1 MRKWQFKW
9 LGILTALVMGLTPVI
24 GILLMT
30 PSLPVAASTTGSSTL
45 DQLVAN
51 NASAVS
57 GDLQATSSS
66 TNTTGSSAPTSVT
79 KASLARATTTT
90 DIASGTNGSVTWRID
105 SAGVLHLSG
114 GSFEYLPAAFSPW
127 ANDKDSTI
135 PANIGGNYAAA
146 ITAISVEGEIT
157 TTAKTTQYSFLFA
170 GLPNVTTVTGLDKL
184 NMAGATTSM
193 AMFKGD
199 TSLTSVNFGNN
210 DFSSDTDTSWMFQ
223 GDTNLTSVSF
233 SNNDFSSVTNASSMF
248 QDDTN
253 LSSVQMPNADFS
265 ANKLFTQMFRG
276 DTSLTSLDMS
286 NWNVSKVTSMQQM
299 FYGCSAL
306 TNVTTTGWQDGQV
319 TSMTSMFDG
328 CSALT
333 TVTTAD
339 WQLGNVTSLSRTFAN
354 CSSLTTLETGK
365 WNTSSVQN
373 FNSLFLGDSK
383 LATVDVANWD
393 TSQAT
398 NIGYLF
404 YNCTVINGLSV
415 GNWDTSGVTVMS
427 NTFGNCRALTSLD
440 VADWNTSQVQL
451 MDYLFSNCLKLSSV
465 DVAKWDTSKVTTL
478 KNAFSTCPSLTSLD
492 VSKWDTSAVTK
503 MDYVFNGDAGLTA
516 LPVSGWD
523 TSKVTAL
530 DYAFLG
536 CKQLTS
542 LDLSNWDTSKVTS
555 YTGVFQQDSKLQH
568 LTLGKTFDFHGSTA
582 WGLPAASAVSP
593 YSGKWQLGTDGPSY
607 SATDLMTTYD
617 GSTMAGQYNW
627 GQEGRVTVRYVDTDG
642 TSLASDEVL
651 TGDTGTAYTTTPKTF
666 SGYTL
671 SQTPANATGKFSSTA
686 ATVTYVYQGE
696 LFFSNTPGS
705 VDFGTHV
712 LTGIAT
718 TYSATASQ
726 SLAVQDNRSLGS
738 QWTLMAQLG
747 DSGFTGVNTGKQLA
761 ATVAYQNNG
770 IATTIG
776 NTATPVLTHTTG
788 DHLPVDISSGWTT
801 SNGLILKASGSVVA
815 DSYSGTITWTLTN
828 SVS

>member
-1 MRKWQFKW
+1 MLHKWQFKW
-9 LGILTALVMGLTPVI
+9 LGVLTALVIGLTPVI
-24 GILLMT
+24 GVLLMT
-30 PSLPVAASTTGSSTL
+30 TPVPAAAATTDSSAL
-45 DQLVAN
+45 DQLVAS

-57 GDLQATSSS
+57 STSNETSSS
-66 TNTTGSSAPTSVT
+66 DSKTSAVPSVT

-135 PANIGGNYAAA
+135 PANIGGNYAAD
-146 ITAISVEGEIT
+146 ITAISIEGEIT

-170 GLPNVTTVTGLDKL
+170 GLPNVTTITGLDKL

-193 AMFKGD
+193 SMFQND
-199 TSLTSVNFGNN
+199 TSLTSLDFGNN
-210 DFSSDTDTSWMFQ
+210 DFSSITGSRSMFQ
-223 GDTNLTSVSF
+223 GDTSLT
-233 SNNDFSSVTNASSMF
+233 
-248 QDDTN
+248 
-253 LSSVQMPNADFS
+253 SVQMPNADFGADKS
-265 ANKLFTQMFRG
+265 FQQMFSG
-276 DTSLTSLDMS
+276 CTALTSLDMS
-286 NWNVSKVTSMQQM
+286 NWNVSQVTTTLQM
-299 FYGCSAL
+299 FYQCSAL
-306 TNVTTTGWQDGQV
+306 TTVTTTGWQDGQV
-319 TSMTSMFDG
+319 TDMTQMFDG
-328 CSALT
+328 DKALT

-339 WQLGNVTSLSRTFAN
+339 WQLGNVTTLARAFAA
-354 CSSLTTLETGK
+354 CSSLTTLETGQ
-365 WNTSSVQN
+365 WNTASVKN

-415 GNWDTSGVTVMS
+415 GNWDTKAVTVMS
-427 NTFGNCRALTSLD
+427 ALFGNCRGLTSVD
-440 VADWNTSQVQL
+440 VAKWNTSQVQS
-451 MDYLFSNCLKLSSV
+451 MDYLFFNCSKLASL
-465 DVAKWDTSKVTTL
+465 DVANWDTSKVTTL
-478 KNAFSTCPSLTSLD
+478 SNTFASCSSLTTLD
-492 VSKWDTSAVTK
+492 VSKWDTSAVTR
-503 MDYVFNGDAGLTA
+503 MDYIFNGDTGLTA
-516 LPVSGWD
+516 LPVSSWD
-523 TSKVTAL
+523 TSQVTML
-530 DYAFLG
+530 TCAFLG
-536 CKQLTS
+536 CSKVTS
-542 LDLSNWDTSKVTS
+542 LDLSHWDTSNVTS
-555 YTGVFQQDSKLQH
+555 YNAAFQQDSKLQH

-801 SNGLILKASGSVVA
+801 SNSLILKASGSVVA

>member
-1 MRKWQFKW
+1 MLRKWQFRW
-9 LGILTALVMGLTPVI
+9 LGVLTAFVMGLTPII
-24 GILLMT
+24 GVLLMT
-30 PSLPVAASTTGSSTL
+30 PPIPVVASTTSSSTL
-45 DQLVAN
+45 NQLVAS

-57 GDLQATSSS
+57 SDSQATSSS
-66 TNTTGSSAPTSVT
+66 TPTTSSKAPSSVT
-79 KASLARATTTT
+79 KASLARSTTTT
-90 DIASGTNGSVTWRID
+90 NIASGTNGSVTWRID

-127 ANDKDSTI
+127 ANDTMV
-135 PANIGGNYAAA
+135 ANVGGNYAAA
-146 ITAISVEGEIT
+146 ITSVSIEGEIT
-157 TTAKTTQYSFLFA
+157 TTATTTRYSFLFA
-170 GLPNVTTVTGLDKL
+170 GLPNVTAVTGLDQL
-184 NMAGATTSM
+184 NMAGVTTSA
-193 AMFKGD
+193 AMFQGD
-199 TSLTSVNFGNN
+199 TSLTSLDFGNN
-210 DFSSDTDTSWMFQ
+210 DFSGITDSRSMFQ
-223 GDTNLTSVSF
+223 GDTSL
-233 SNNDFSSVTNASSMF
+233 A
-248 QDDTN
+248 
-253 LSSVQMPNADFS
+253 SVQMPNADFGADKS
-265 ANKLFTQMFRG
+265 FQQMFSG
-276 DTSLTSLDMS
+276 CTALTSLDMS
-286 NWNVSKVTSMQQM
+286 NWNVSQVTTTLQM
-299 FYGCSAL
+299 FLNCSAL
-306 TNVTTTGWQDGQV
+306 TTVTTTGWQDGQM
-319 TSMTSMFDG
+319 TNMTSMFDG
-328 CSALT
+328 DKALT

-339 WQLGNVTSLSRTFAN
+339 WQLGKVTTLSRAFAA

-365 WNTSSVQN
+365 WDTAAVKN

-383 LATVDVANWD
+383 LATVDVANWN

-415 GNWDTSGVTVMS
+415 GHWDTSAVTVMS

-440 VADWNTSQVQL
+440 VANWNTSQVQL
-451 MDYLFSNCLKLSSV
+451 MDYLFSNCLKLASV

-530 DYAFLG
+530 GYAFLG

-542 LDLSNWDTSKVTS
+542 LDLSNWDTSNVTS
-555 YTGVFQQDSKLQH
+555 YNAAFQQDYKLQH
-568 LTLGKTFDFHGSTA
+568 LTLGKAFDFHGSTS
-582 WGLPAASAVSP
+582 WELPAASPVSP
-593 YSGKWQLGTDGPSY
+593 YSGKWQLGADGPSY
-607 SATDLMTTYD
+607 SAADLMTTYD

-671 SQTPANATGKFSSTA
+671 GQTPANATGNFSSTA
-686 ATVTYVYQGE
+686 TTVTYVYQGE

-705 VDFGTHV
+705 VDFGSHV

-718 TYSATASQ
+718 TYAATADQ

-747 DSGFTGVNTGKQLA
+747 DSGFTGDKTGKQLA
-761 ATVAYQNNG
+761 ATVAYRNSG
-770 IATTIG
+770 IATPIG
-776 NTATPVLTHTTG
+776 KMATLVLTHTTG

-801 SNGLILKASGSVVA
+801 NNGLILKASGNVGT